1 MGYSNST
8 LIVKIIHLLE
18 VKRDGLILID
28 GKWGTGKTFFVKNI
42 LPDYYNLNS
51 FFYISLL
58 GVKSLIDF
66 KAKLIDCYYL
76 KDVSTLKS
84 GLDSISG
91 IGSISSGSPASAN
104 VINGMFASIGSSIR
118 ENILSK
124 LNGIFIL
131 DDIERL
137 HDSVLANEIL
147 TYCHSLY
154 TTEIKNTLD
163 FIVVSNTSTESPL
176 KLNHKE
182 KIISDSVHY
191 KPSIIDVLQT
201 SIIEDKLKNLP
212 LGDRE
217 LFTNLT
223 TLNNIVN
230 IRILSRTLNTAAP
243 LYSHAKDHPNLDWI
257 IPSTTLLSSIFSFFV
272 LSYTYNKP
280 ISSLIKDE
288 PSYLSALDESMSD
301 IEKKLW
307 SNLNNYKI
315 TNDVK
320 HYYSGHSSLNDILG
334 EIFYEPQPLSMLD
347 VVISPR
353 PELNEID
360 EEIFYITIIDF
371 ISKRTPCKLHH
382 WLKAIRNY
390 EYLVFHKYI
399 PKSSKLTLPFMTSKL
414 IEFTD
419 DEILELYEKD
429 IEHRSINS
437 YGGLED
443 GKFLSEILSYR
454 HDYIKNKINLI
465 NIKEIVESKGWGMF
479 NVSLLSELD
488 PYGNYKPLEM
498 LGAPFLTK
506 CIFKK
511 WSVRD
516 IEQFNAFLQSN
527 YRISNISQFSKNE
540 RKHLIY
546 LKQKLEIFCLSHK
559 KSFRFGAI
567 HGLNNTLTHAISCL

>member
-191 KPSIIDVLQT
+191 K
-201 SIIEDKLKNLP
+201 
-212 LGDRE
+212 
-217 LFTNLT
+217 
-223 TLNNIVN
+223 
-230 IRILSRTLNTAAP
+230 
-243 LYSHAKDHPNLDWI
+243 
-257 IPSTTLLSSIFSFFV
+257 
-272 LSYTYNKP
+272 
-280 ISSLIKDE
+280 
-288 PSYLSALDESMSD
+288 
-301 IEKKLW
+301 
-307 SNLNNYKI
+307 
-315 TNDVK
+315 
-320 HYYSGHSSLNDILG
+320 
-334 EIFYEPQPLSMLD
+334 
-347 VVISPR
+347 
-353 PELNEID
+353 
-360 EEIFYITIIDF
+360 
-371 ISKRTPCKLHH
+371 
-382 WLKAIRNY
+382 
-390 EYLVFHKYI
+390 
-399 PKSSKLTLPFMTSKL
+399 
-414 IEFTD
+414 
-419 DEILELYEKD
+419 
-429 IEHRSINS
+429 
-437 YGGLED
+437 
-443 GKFLSEILSYR
+443 
-454 HDYIKNKINLI
+454 
-465 NIKEIVESKGWGMF
+465 
-479 NVSLLSELD
+479 
-488 PYGNYKPLEM
+488 
-498 LGAPFLTK
+498 
-506 CIFKK
+506 
-511 WSVRD
+511 
-516 IEQFNAFLQSN
+516 
-527 YRISNISQFSKNE
+527 
-540 RKHLIY
+540 
-546 LKQKLEIFCLSHK
+546 
-559 KSFRFGAI
+559 
-567 HGLNNTLTHAISCL
+567 